1 MPGVRNCDVTDEDM
15 GLNKELNSHASMSFI
30 KCIKEGIKQ
39 DPELKEELYSLILF
53 GSFVR
58 GDFLEGVSD
67 LDFFAVIVKRSEK
80 TIPKLKRILE
90 ECTQEIKAT
99 EVDLAWEYLKNLDD
113 PLRKGYPFK
122 FLTIYQEDF
131 LKNHKVVYGKGIE
144 DILPKYDWRK
154 LVKWRAERIL
164 NSLERRRGD
173 LKMLHISAGEVARFL
188 AFLGGAKT
196 LEKKE
201 VLETLRKI
209 GDGKA
214 LEIYQA
220 YLDGRKL
227 KFNEETLV
235 NFISS
240 RIMKVLDRGEI

>member
-1 MPGVRNCDVTDEDM
+1 MSGVRNCDVTDEDM
-15 GLNKELNSHASMSFI
+15 LNKQPSSHASMNFI
-30 KCIKEGIKQ
+30 KCIKEGINQ
-39 DPELKEELYSLILF
+39 DPELKELLYSLILF

-67 LDFFAVIVKRSEK
+67 LDFFAVIVKRSES

-90 ECTQEIKAT
+90 ECTQEVKAT
-99 EVDLAWEYLKNLDD
+99 EVDLAWEYLKNLED

-131 LKNHKVVYGKGIE
+131 LKNHIVVYGKGIE
-144 DILPKYDWRK
+144 DILPRYNWRK
-154 LVKWRAERIL
+154 LVRWRAERVL
-164 NSLERRRGD
+164 SSLERRRGD
-173 LKMLHISAGEVARFL
+173 LKMLHISAGEVARLL

-196 LEKKE
+196 LEKNE
-201 VLETLRKI
+201 ILEALQKM
-209 GDGKA
+209 GDREA

-220 YLDGRKL
+220 YLEGRKL
-227 KFNEETLV
+227 KFNEEMLV

-240 RIMKVLDRGEI
+240 RIMKVLDREEM